1 MAGGTL
7 CAGWHLLAGVMLMS
21 VSFTSAEAPDINAAG
36 VFVVGTEKT
45 MLCYITTSET
55 NPNGLFPLTWTRE
68 SAPNTP
74 IAAESEDTTVLTGS
88 LTRYTSTLK
97 MTVTKFMNRERFYCT
112 ARLGSSVESSN
123 WRVFAYKPPDTPAIT
138 GPTEIV
144 SGVSNTWNCT
154 VGGASSAP
162 NVYFEFGN
170 RSRAMTG
177 VTDLGTNIRNDPDFS
192 GYLNAESVLQIH
204 EVSKSL
210 TLNVAP
216 GSNSFDLSCLAVH
229 YDTQTQK
236 QSTISVT
243 VYCVTNYTVTVGT
256 QATLI
261 CEASAE
267 PDITSV
273 TWYKDNA
280 AIGTSSRYQGSE
292 ASSPSLI
299 IVDVLREDAGAYKCT
314 ASNNIGTGESE
325 IGYVTVRYVPVI
337 TYNTTTFGGDLGE
350 DVELPCPIEANP
362 AFTTVLWYRISE
374 LTGAKTPISA
384 SGNPTKYSGGTTAM
398 PALTI
403 RSLTS
408 ADSGLYR
415 CAADNNVGRG
425 EGPDISVTV
434 YFAPVVS
441 NGRVRYDVKR
451 GNNVTIPC
459 NYVATP
465 AAYSVVWFKNSLPL
479 SLPSNDRRL
488 QGGSLSAPALR
499 ISNLQIADTGVY
511 KCRVTSAAG
520 AGSTS
525 DINVEVYYAP
535 IVTVGATSY
544 TMTSGESLTIPC
556 SFDANPGATVVT
568 WTKNSQRIDV
578 LNSVGKYGGSTV
590 LNPSLTIFGLS
601 STDAG
606 LYVCGVENSAGPG
619 YSSDVTLVVNYSPQ
633 VNSTVTLHEK
643 NKGEFVT
650 LQCAVTANPAP
661 TSITWYANNVP
672 ITIAGSGGKYSGGSV
687 NNPDLTIYFLAGTD
701 TADYYCRV
709 NNSVGTANG
718 PPIRV
723 NVFYI
728 PEITS
733 PTTGVSGEEGSAL
746 TIPCNYDANP
756 LPTQIV
762 WNKGGVIID
771 VTNPA
776 YSGGTPGTPSL
787 TILDLKLEDTGSYI
801 CSVTNNRGTG
811 SSGIIPVTVTYPPR
825 IDMSGPDDLSSEQGQ
840 SVIIPCNFNAT
851 PDATS
856 VVWLRNGVVI
866 DTSNPADYFG
876 GTVSIPSLTVLD
888 LQSSDNG
895 YYRCRVTNA
904 VDTSE
909 GKNVSV
915 FVSYKPEISVPS
927 EVEGDE
933 LQPVVLQCNVS
944 ALPALTSLTWYKE
957 GQLLDTSDQGRY
969 SGGNTTT
976 PSLTILS
983 LAPFDAGNYYCVAT
997 NPKGTTMSTTMEL
1010 EVDYKPIIVA
1020 PDEVGGNT
1028 LDTVTLEVS
1037 LSANPPVS
1045 SVLWRKQ
1052 LGASNAFQTIDL
1064 NNPKYGG
1071 GTVANPSLVIANL
1084 AAGDIGVYVIEVTN
1098 PMGTVTANVT
1108 VAVSYAPTDPT
1119 ITGLESVYKE
1129 GETIELTCSS
1139 DGFPTPDYRWYRDN
1153 VLYVPEGQTQGARF
1167 NDTAS
1172 PANNAAFKC
1181 EAYNTKGSASTTVS
1195 VSVRYTPRPSST
1207 LSNVTASI
1215 GDTVTLIC
1223 STDSNPAPTSYIW
1236 SRNGQVLYSGNSS
1249 TLEVT
1254 VVNSTYL
1261 GSYSCQ
1267 ATNSEGTSNPPIV
1280 VYVAEPPDPTST
1292 TPDRKC
1298 MRKDNNVEPSRPPVA
1313 PVPHFAEK
1321 NGPHLNG
1328 FYSTVPPIKGQN
1340 GRIDMTDDGVK
1351 ALPASANGSCRAI
1364 SNTPGWWADYPS
1376 SSRLFSPS
1384 SVPGGGTPRPHHLPP
1399 LGQDGAAEEQES
1411 AQDEK
1416 SREKKKKRRRKRHD
1430 ADTKDGSPQHSSGR
1444 EQENVYEDV

>member
-1 MAGGTL
+1 MANMGRQAVPNDWT
-7 CAGWHLLAGVMLMS
+7 V
-21 VSFTSAEAPDINAAG
+21 VEAEAPDINAAG

-243 VYCVTNYTVTVGT
+243 VYYAPVVTGVTNYTVTVGT

-384 SGNPTKYSGGTTAM
+384 SGNPTKYSGGTTAI
-398 PALTI
+398 PTLTI
-403 RSLTS
+403 KSLTS

-434 YFAPVVS
+434 Y
-441 NGRVRYDVKR
+441 
-451 GNNVTIPC
+451 
-459 NYVATP
+459 
-465 AAYSVVWFKNSLPL
+465 
-479 SLPSNDRRL
+479 
-488 QGGSLSAPALR
+488 
-499 ISNLQIADTGVY
+499 
-511 KCRVTSAAG
+511 
-520 AGSTS
+520 
-525 DINVEVYYAP
+525 
-535 IVTVGATSY
+535 
-544 TMTSGESLTIPC
+544 
-556 SFDANPGATVVT
+556 
-568 WTKNSQRIDV
+568 
-578 LNSVGKYGGSTV
+578 
-590 LNPSLTIFGLS
+590 
-601 STDAG
+601 
-606 LYVCGVENSAGPG
+606 
-619 YSSDVTLVVNYSPQ
+619 
-633 VNSTVTLHEK
+633 
-643 NKGEFVT
+643 
-650 LQCAVTANPAP
+650 
-661 TSITWYANNVP
+661 
-672 ITIAGSGGKYSGGSV
+672 
-687 NNPDLTIYFLAGTD
+687 
-701 TADYYCRV
+701 
-709 NNSVGTANG
+709 
-718 PPIRV
+718 
-723 NVFYI
+723 
-728 PEITS
+728 
-733 PTTGVSGEEGSAL
+733 
-746 TIPCNYDANP
+746 
-756 LPTQIV
+756 
-762 WNKGGVIID
+762 
-771 VTNPA
+771 
-776 YSGGTPGTPSL
+776 
-787 TILDLKLEDTGSYI
+787 
-801 CSVTNNRGTG
+801 
-811 SSGIIPVTVTYPPR
+811 
-825 IDMSGPDDLSSEQGQ
+825 
-840 SVIIPCNFNAT
+840 
-851 PDATS
+851 
-856 VVWLRNGVVI
+856 
-866 DTSNPADYFG
+866 
-876 GTVSIPSLTVLD
+876 
-888 LQSSDNG
+888 
-895 YYRCRVTNA
+895 
-904 VDTSE
+904 
-909 GKNVSV
+909 
-915 FVSYKPEISVPS
+915 YKPEISVPS

-944 ALPALTSLTWYKE
+944 ALPALISLTWYKE

-1292 TPDRKC
+1292 TPATGQSTEDTGLSTATLVLIIIICIIILVVLILIIVYCCTNRKC

-1364 SNTPGWWADYPS
+1364 SNTPGC
-1376 SSRLFSPS
+1376 

-1444 EQENVYEDV
+1444 EQENVY